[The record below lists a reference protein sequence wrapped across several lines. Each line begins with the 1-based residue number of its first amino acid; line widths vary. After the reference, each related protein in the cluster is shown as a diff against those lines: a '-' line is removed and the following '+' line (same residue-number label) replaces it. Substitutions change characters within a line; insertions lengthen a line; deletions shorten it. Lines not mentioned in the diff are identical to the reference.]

1 MEIFKFV
8 RTNRI
13 KLTLPETE
21 RSRVFSQRMKKR
33 VFISVTS
40 DLVTDQRVR
49 RAATALNEAGYEV
62 VVVGRQLKKSSALAE
77 KGYQI
82 VRFRLWFERG
92 FLFYMTFNL
101 RLFFFLLFKKVDILL
116 SNDLDTLLPNYLI
129 SKIKFIPLVY
139 DSHEYFTEVPEIQHR
154 PFVKTTW
161 QTIEKLIVPKLKYA
175 YTVNNSI
182 AKLYFDK
189 YQIHFD
195 VIRNVPIKIP
205 VGTFSKE
212 ELRKEL
218 QLPKDSFI
226 VILQGA
232 GINIDRG
239 AEEAVQSMKYVQ
251 DVLLLIVGDGDVVS
265 ALKQTVKD
273 EKLEYKVH
281 FYPKQAMHEL
291 MRYTQAADLG
301 LTLDKDTNLNY
312 KFSLPNKIFDYIQA
326 GIPILA
332 SNLPEIKNII
342 ETYQIGEIILDHTP
356 ATIAKAVEEIKINSF
371 QVTTWRNNLQRAQQE
386 LNWSHEKEKLI
397 ALFHKVE
404 S

>member
-92 FLFYMTFNL
+92 VLFYMTFNL

-218 QLPKDSFI
+218 KLPKDSFI

-251 DVLLLIVGDGDVVS
+251 DVLLLIVGDGDVVP

-273 EKLEYKVH
+273 EKLEDKVH

-371 QVTTWRNNLQRAQQE
+371 QITTWRNNLQRAQQE

>member
-92 FLFYMTFNL
+92 VLFYMTYNL

-189 YQIHFD
+189 YHINFD

-205 VGTFSKE
+205 INTVSKQ

-239 AEEAVQSMKYVQ
+239 AEEAVQSMKHLN

-273 EKLEYKVH
+273 EKLEDKVH

-332 SNLPEIKNII
+332 SNLLEIKNVI

-371 QVTTWRNNLQRAQQE
+371 QTTTWRNNLQRAQQE
-386 LNWSHEKEKLI
+386 LNWSHEKEKLL
-397 ALFHKVE
+397 ALFHKIE

>member
-1 MEIFKFV
+1 M
-8 RTNRI
+8 R
-13 KLTLPETE
+13 
-21 RSRVFSQRMKKR
+21 KR

-49 RAATALNEAGYEV
+49 RSATALNEAGYEV
-62 VVVGRQLKKSSALAE
+62 VVVGRQLKKSSTLSE
-77 KGYQI
+77 KEYQI
-82 VRFRLWFERG
+82 VRFKLWFERG
-92 FLFYMTFNL
+92 PLFYMTFNL

-129 SKIKFIPLVY
+129 SKIKSIPLVY

-154 PFVKTTW
+154 PFVKSTW
-161 QTIEKLIVPKLKYA
+161 QAIEKLTVPALKYA

-189 YQIHFD
+189 YDIHFD

-205 VGTFSKE
+205 VSTASKE
-212 ELRKEL
+212 ELRMEL
-218 QLPKDSFI
+218 QLPKDKFI

-239 AEEAVQSMKYVQ
+239 AEEAVQSMKHLH

-265 ALKQTVKD
+265 ALKQTVKE
-273 EKLEYKVH
+273 EKLQDKVH
-281 FYPKQAMHEL
+281 FYPKQAIHEL

-332 SNLPEIKNII
+332 SNLPEIKNVI
-342 ETYQIGEIILDHTP
+342 ETYQIGKIVQDHKPT
-356 ATIAKAVEEIKINSF
+356 TIAKAIEEIKINSF
-371 QVTTWRNNLQRAQQE
+371 QITTWRHNLQRAQQE

-397 ALFHKVE
+397 ALFHKIE

>member
-1 MEIFKFV
+1 
-8 RTNRI
+8 
-13 KLTLPETE
+13 
-21 RSRVFSQRMKKR
+21 MKKR

-92 FLFYMTFNL
+92 VLFYMTFNL

-218 QLPKDSFI
+218 KLPKDSFI

-251 DVLLLIVGDGDVVS
+251 DVLLLIVGDGDVVP

-273 EKLEYKVH
+273 EKLEDKVH
-281 FYPKQAMHEL
+281 FYPKQALHEL
-291 MRYTQAADLG
+291 MRYTHAADLG

-332 SNLPEIKNII
+332 SNLPEIKNVI

-371 QVTTWRNNLQRAQQE
+371 QITTWRNNLQRAQQE

>member
-1 MEIFKFV
+1 M
-8 RTNRI
+8 R
-13 KLTLPETE
+13 
-21 RSRVFSQRMKKR
+21 KR

-62 VVVGRQLKKSSALAE
+62 VVVGRQLKNSSALSE

-82 VRFRLWFERG
+82 VRFKLWFERG
-92 FLFYMTFNL
+92 VMFYTAFNL
-101 RLFFFLLFKKVDILL
+101 RLFFFLLFKKIDILL

-161 QTIEKLIVPKLKYA
+161 QAIERLTVPKLKYA

-189 YQIHFD
+189 YHIHFD

-205 VGTFSKE
+205 FSTVSKE

-273 EKLEYKVH
+273 EKLEDKVH

-356 ATIAKAVEEIKINSF
+356 ATIAKAIEEIKINSF
-371 QVTTWRNNLQRAQQE
+371 QVTTWHNNLQRAQQE

>member
-1 MEIFKFV
+1 
-8 RTNRI
+8 
-13 KLTLPETE
+13 
-21 RSRVFSQRMKKR
+21 MKKR

-62 VVVGRQLKKSSALAE
+62 VVVGRQLKKSSTLFE
-77 KGYQI
+77 KEYQI
-82 VRFRLWFERG
+82 VRFKLWFERG
-92 FLFYMTFNL
+92 FLFYMTYNL
-101 RLFFFLLFKKVDILL
+101 RLFFFLLFKKADILL
-116 SNDLDTLLPNYLI
+116 SNDLDTLLPNYII
-129 SKIKFIPLVY
+129 SKIKAIPLVY

-154 PFVKTTW
+154 HFVKSTW
-161 QTIEKLIVPKLKYA
+161 QAIEQQIVPKLKYA

-182 AKLYFDK
+182 AKLYFEK
-189 YQIHFD
+189 YHIHFD
-195 VIRNVPIKIP
+195 VIRNVPFKIP
-205 VGTFSKE
+205 VSTVSKE

-218 QLPKDSFI
+218 QLPMDRFI

-239 AEEAVQSMKYVQ
+239 AEEAVHSMKQ
-251 DVLLLIVGDGDVVS
+251 LHDVLLLIVGDGDVVS

-273 EKLEYKVH
+273 EKLQEKVH
-281 FYPKQAMHEL
+281 FYPKQAIQTL
-291 MRYTQAADLG
+291 MRYTQAADIG
-301 LTLDKDTNLNY
+301 ITLDKDTNLNY

-332 SNLPEIKNII
+332 SNLPEIKNVI
-342 ETYQIGEIILDHTP
+342 ETYQIGEIVLDHNPT
-356 ATIAKAVEEIKINSF
+356 TIAKAIEEIKINSF
-371 QVTTWRNNLQRAQQE
+371 QIATWRHNLQRAQQE

-397 ALFHKVE
+397 ALFHKIE

>member
-129 SKIKFIPLVY
+129 SKTKFIPLVY

-273 EKLEYKVH
+273 EKLEDKVH

-291 MRYTQAADLG
+291 MRFTQAADLG
-301 LTLDKDTNLNY
+301 LTIDKDTNLNY

-332 SNLPEIKNII
+332 SNLPEIKNVI
-342 ETYQIGEIILDHTP
+342 ETYQIGKIILDHTP
-356 ATIAKAVEEIKINSF
+356 DTIAKAVEEIKINSF
-371 QVTTWRNNLQRAQQE
+371 QTTTWRNNLQRAQQE
-386 LNWSHEKEKLI
+386 LNWSHEKEKLL
-397 ALFHKVE
+397 ALFHKIE

>member
-1 MEIFKFV
+1 
-8 RTNRI
+8 
-13 KLTLPETE
+13 
-21 RSRVFSQRMKKR
+21 MKKR

-273 EKLEYKVH
+273 EKLEDKVH
-281 FYPKQAMHEL
+281 FYPKQALHEL
-291 MRYTQAADLG
+291 MRYTHAADLG